1 MAMIV
6 DTGATTNVIRT
17 CSVKNTFIDVDERK
31 PQCRA
36 RRNKS
41 LPPSFKANAFQ
52 IASDSSSED
61 GRNSVSLKST
71 TFAST
76 TISTDSDSRTEASD
90 DDSYQASVAN
100 GWTCIGDS
108 DPIAATYMS
117 EFVGTTC
124 VPCVAIAFPVMDVS
138 YECPLNETAHNE
150 NKLNASAA
158 PFKPIFSSSMP
169 VTTLQDTENQSH
181 IREMIVAAKRILE
194 KSSKIKSV
202 EVVEDGDAWSL
213 ALVPAVTVR
222 LDNTLELAQSALL
235 EAAENSSNAYVL
247 GYRNPK
253 TAFVRKS
260 HGFECQLCIMA
271 QKRWACWHYFS
282 EGSCKYTDCRKD
294 HPSLQVSLQVNV
306 EITSLSAPMHQVQQF
321 KEEVAKLL
329 ITLTTILSNTMGVVS
344 ADGFHEDQ
352 GCCIEIFIQDTAQKG
367 HILAIAQNAIIELTQ
382 ISNTVYPVVAST
394 PFFAKPQGFA
404 FILGDR
410 ADQSKTC
417 WDHYMY
423 GVCRREHACRW
434 HHPTCLI
441 PVNVIV
447 KV

>member
-1 MAMIV
+1 
-6 DTGATTNVIRT
+6 
-17 CSVKNTFIDVDERK
+17 
-31 PQCRA
+31 
-36 RRNKS
+36 
-41 LPPSFKANAFQ
+41 
-52 IASDSSSED
+52 
-61 GRNSVSLKST
+61 
-71 TFAST
+71 
-76 TISTDSDSRTEASD
+76 
-90 DDSYQASVAN
+90 
-100 GWTCIGDS
+100 
-108 DPIAATYMS
+108 
-117 EFVGTTC
+117 
-124 VPCVAIAFPVMDVS
+124 MDVS
-138 YECPLNETAHNE
+138 YESPWHETAHIE

-158 PFKPIFSSSMP
+158 PFKPIFSPSKP
-169 VTTLQDTENQSH
+169 VTTLQDTENQSS

-202 EVVEDGDAWSL
+202 EVVEDDDAWSL
-213 ALVPAVTVR
+213 AVVPAVTVR

-247 GYRNPK
+247 GYRNPE

-260 HGFECQLCIMA
+260 HGFECQLGIMA

-294 HPSLQVSLQVNV
+294 HPSLQVPLQVNV
-306 EITSLSAPMHQVQQF
+306 EMTSLDAPMHQVQQF
-321 KEEVAKLL
+321 KEEVAQLL
-329 ITLTTILSNTMGVVS
+329 ITLTTILMNTMGVVS

-352 GCCIEIFIQDTAQKG
+352 GCCIEIFIQDAAQKG
-367 HILAIAQNAIIELTQ
+367 HILATAQNAIIELTQ
-382 ISNTVYPVVAST
+382 ISNIVYPVVAST
-394 PFFAKPQGFA
+394 PYFAKPQGFA

-434 HHPTCLI
+434 HHPKCLI

-447 KV
+447 RV